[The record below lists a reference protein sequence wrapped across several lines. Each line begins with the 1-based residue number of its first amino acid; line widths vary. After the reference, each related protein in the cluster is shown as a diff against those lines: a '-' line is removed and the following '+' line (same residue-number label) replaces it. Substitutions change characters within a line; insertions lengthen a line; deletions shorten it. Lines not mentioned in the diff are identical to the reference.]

1 MKPCFR
7 NRKLIAWLVL
17 GELDAP
23 RAEAL
28 CAHMRHCPGCRR
40 YLEEMSAVAGCL
52 AAGPAEPELE
62 PSASFHRKLLGR
74 LRGEETPSAWA
85 MLSARLNWRLALP
98 ALGAAALLLLM
109 LSLLPHPA
117 VLIPPVRVSH
127 LAAPPPTPARGLSP
141 TMANYER
148 AASRSL
154 DEFDDLLTQQARQ
167 NLPSAPNFTATFA
180 LSAGASD

>member
-7 NRKLIAWLVL
+7 NRKLIAWLAL

-28 CAHMRHCPGCRR
+28 YAHMRHCSGCRC

-52 AAGPAEPELE
+52 DAGPAEPELE

-74 LRGEETPSAWA
+74 LRSAETTSAWTV
-85 MLSARLNWRLALP
+85 LSARLNWRLALP

-109 LSLLPHPA
+109 LALPPHPA
-117 VLIPPVRVSH
+117 VLTPPVRVSH
-127 LAAPPPTPARGLSP
+127 LAAPTPTPARDLSP

-148 AASRSL
+148 AASGSL

-167 NLPSAPNFTATFA
+167 NLPSAPNFTAAFA

>member
-1 MKPCFR
+1 MKPCFC
-7 NRKLIAWLVL
+7 NRKLISWLAL

-23 RAEAL
+23 RAEDL
-28 CAHMRHCPGCRR
+28 CAHMRHCPGCRH
-40 YLEEMSAVAGCL
+40 YLEEMSAVAGRL
-52 AAGPAEPELE
+52 AAGPAEPQVE

-85 MLSARLNWRLALP
+85 VLSARLNWRLALP

-117 VLIPPVRVSH
+117 LTTPVRVSH

-154 DEFDDLLTQQARQ
+154 DEFDDLLTQQGRQ

-180 LSAGASD
+180 LSAVASD

>member
-7 NRKLIAWLVL
+7 NRKLIAWLAL

-28 CAHMRHCPGCRR
+28 YAHMRHCPGCRH

-74 LRGEETPSAWA
+74 LRGE
-85 MLSARLNWRLALP
+85 RN
-98 ALGAAALLLLM
+98 ALGLGSAVRAPQLAAGASGPGRCRALAPDALLA
-109 LSLLPHPA
+109 PHPA
-117 VLIPPVRVSH
+117 VLTTPVRVSH

>member
-7 NRKLIAWLVL
+7 NRKLIAWLAL

-28 CAHMRHCPGCRR
+28 YAHMRHCPGCRC

-52 AAGPAEPELE
+52 DAGPAEPELE

-74 LRGEETPSAWA
+74 LRREETPSAWA
-85 MLSARLNWRLALP
+85 VLSARLNWRLALP

-109 LSLLPHPA
+109 LSMYPA
-117 VLIPPVRVSH
+117 VRTPPVRVSH
-127 LAAPPPTPARGLSP
+127 LAALPPTFAHDLSP
-141 TMANYER
+141 TVANFER
-148 AASRSL
+148 AAGGSL
-154 DEFDDLLTQQARQ
+154 DKLDDLLTQQARQ
-167 NLPSAPNFTATFA
+167 HLPSAPNFTAAFVP
-180 LSAGASD
+180 SAGASD